1 MPVQFISF
9 TTMLGQ
15 PITVNL
21 NRIISIAPNHD
32 PRQAGTAIRYGD
44 ESERWGDGYI
54 FVRET
59 YEHVISELKASV
71 GVRNGQRSEEVPA

>member
-44 ESERWGDGYI
+44 EGERWGDGYI

-59 YEHVISELKASV
+59 YEHVISVIDVAH
-71 GVRNGQRSEEVPA
+71 GVINGRRSEVPA